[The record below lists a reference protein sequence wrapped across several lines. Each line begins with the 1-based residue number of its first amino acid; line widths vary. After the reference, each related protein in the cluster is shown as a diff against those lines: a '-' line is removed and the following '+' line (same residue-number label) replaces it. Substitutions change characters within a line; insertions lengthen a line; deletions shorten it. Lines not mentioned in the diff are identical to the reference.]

1 MPTKTTT
8 AILTLAAALAM
19 GGLGAIGGCA
29 RTVIENPLNTNYP
42 AGDLDGDLNYWH
54 TLPTRSAVCNDEGL
68 HGIFLLADG
77 EDTLGSY
84 EARVMEAKKRG
95 YLPEDWAEA
104 ANLSMRRGTLARS
117 VCVICKI
124 KGGVMMQVF
133 GPRARFAIRELV
145 YMQIMGDPSTEAQSI
160 TGLEFLGVIS
170 KAQDYINLAEL
181 AAEVPADEK
190 AADAPVAAPVT
201 EPTPEPA
208 AGTK

>member
-1 MPTKTTT
+1 MNTKTTT
-8 AILTLAAALAM
+8 AILTLAAAMAL
-19 GGLGAIGGCA
+19 GGCA

-54 TLPTRSAVCNDEGL
+54 TLPARSAVCNDEGL

-124 KGGVMMQVF
+124 EGGVLMQIF

-170 KAQDYINLAEL
+170 KAQDYINLSEL
-181 AAEVPADEK
+181 AAELPAAEK
-190 AADAPVAAPVT
+190 AADAPVTAPKT
-201 EPTPEPA
+201 APEPEPA
-208 AGTK
+208 AGAQ

>member
-1 MPTKTTT
+1 MNTKTTT
-8 AILTLAAALAM
+8 AILTLAAAMA
-19 GGLGAIGGCA
+19 LGAIGGCA

-54 TLPTRSAVCNDEGL
+54 TLPARSAVCNDEGL

-124 KGGVMMQVF
+124 EGGVMMQLF

-170 KAQDYINLAEL
+170 KAQDYINLSEL
-181 AAEVPADEK
+181 GAKLPADEK
-190 AADAPVAAPVT
+190 AADGSVAA
-201 EPTPEPA
+201 PTPEPT
-208 AGTK
+208 AGTQ

>member
-1 MPTKTTT
+1 MNTKTTT
-8 AILTLAAALAM
+8 AILTLAAAMA
-19 GGLGAIGGCA
+19 LGAIGGCA

-54 TLPTRSAVCNDEGL
+54 TLPARSAVCNDEGL

-124 KGGVMMQVF
+124 EGGVMMQLF

-170 KAQDYINLAEL
+170 KAQDYINLTEL
-181 AAEVPADEK
+181 GAKLPADEK
-190 AADAPVAAPVT
+190 AADGSVAA
-201 EPTPEPA
+201 PTPEPT
-208 AGTK
+208 AGTQ

>member
-1 MPTKTTT
+1 MTTNTTT
-8 AILTLAAALAM
+8 AILTLAAALAI
-19 GGLGAIGGCA
+19 GGIGGCA

-95 YLPEDWAEA
+95 YLHEDWAEA

-124 KGGVMMQVF
+124 KGGVMMQIF
-133 GPRARFAIRELV
+133 GPLPRFAIRELV

-170 KAQDYINLAEL
+170 KAQDYINLEALGAEL
-181 AAEVPADEK
+181 PADEK
-190 AADAPVAAPVT
+190 AADAPVAAP
-201 EPTPEPA
+201 TPEPA
-208 AGTK
+208 AGTQ

>member
-1 MPTKTTT
+1 MNTKTTT
-8 AILTLAAALAM
+8 AILTLAAAMA
-19 GGLGAIGGCA
+19 LGAIGGCA

-54 TLPTRSAVCNDEGL
+54 TLPARSAVCNDEGL

-124 KGGVMMQVF
+124 EGGVMMQIF

-170 KAQDYINLAEL
+170 KAQDYINLTEL
-181 AAEVPADEK
+181 GAKLPADEK
-190 AADAPVAAPVT
+190 AADGSVAA
-201 EPTPEPA
+201 PTPEPT
-208 AGTK
+208 AGTQ